1 MRVDKIKLVNN
12 LYSIINPS
20 TYCSN
25 ASEISDKG
33 ASGDYLKAEAPREL
47 ASLTVAPIQLKQPNC
62 QILHST
68 KVCRLELATLPEEY
82 RGAHILPGLV
92 HISLI
97 YIGKMCDAGC
107 ESSFNQ
113 HNMVVTK
120 YEEVLLE
127 CTRYVMIG
135 L

>member
-12 LYSIINPS
+12 LYYIINPS

-47 ASLTVAPIQLKQPNC
+47 ASITVAPIQVKQPNV

-68 KVCRLELATLPEEY
+68 KVCRLELATLSEEA
-82 RGAHILPGLV
+82 REAQTPPGLS

-97 YIGKMCDAGC
+97 SIGKLCDSGC
-107 ESSFNQ
+107 EPSISTIF
-113 HNMVVTK
+113 
-120 YEEVLLE
+120 L
-127 CTRYVMIG
+127 
-135 L
+135 